1 MPCVVGI
8 DFDSRAVHLVRLDEN
23 EPRAEYTRV
32 LLEGKTAWDRCFSVS
47 QLSRGWL
54 WDDVYLVGI
63 EAPMGYRAHAL
74 YRVQGAILGALPRQL
89 EVWEVRLHEW
99 KGALGIK
106 PNQKPTSVDLTRAA
120 GGPFDTYSPYGWP
133 QDALD
138 ALGIAL
144 YARDLNAKAIET
156 QLAQ

>member
-8 DFDSRAVHLVRLDEN
+8 DFDTHAVHLVRLDEN

-32 LLEGKTAWDRCFSVS
+32 ELRGKTAWDRAQNVRPALIGRCDWS
-47 QLSRGWL
+47 
-54 WDDVYLVGI
+54 DCYLAAI
-63 EAPMGYRAHAL
+63 EAPMGYRSHAL
-74 YRVQGAILGALPRQL
+74 YRVQGAILTSLPRRL

-99 KGALGIK
+99 KGPLGLK
-106 PNQKPTSVDLTRAA
+106 PNEKPTLLHFPAFWRTSQMTA
-120 GGPFDTYSPYGWP
+120 WP

-144 YARDLNAKAIET
+144 YARDVNAKAIET